1 MPYSWSFAL
10 TSCSLILGLVG
21 TLTDEEAMVEEAR
34 RGRSRYEQWGVYAVG
49 ERGWYGVLLVVVVA
63 KESTVLRISG
73 LGYKD

>member
-1 MPYSWSFAL
+1 
-10 TSCSLILGLVG
+10 
-21 TLTDEEAMVEEAR
+21 MVEEAR